1 MAFPATSAAI
11 AHHLNGN
18 IVWRVAPFLAAGAA
32 CAACG
37 AFVGGKIGSNLPEKE
52 LKYSFSAMMLA
63 LGTKV
68 LLRV

>member
-32 CAACG
+32 CG

-52 LKYSFSAMMLA
+52 LKYSFSAVMLA